1 MPLDH
6 TRTGTHSHKITD
18 PYPRFIRETMVD
30 GGEPETRVIKFP
42 QEPHNYAVTTP
53 LHFDGLEL
61 IMFAEITRDEY
72 DEAITASEVVDI
84 IKSQWTERLIDLHF
98 WIKDEILE

>member
-6 TRTGTHSHKITD
+6 TRTGTHGHRITD

-30 GGEPETRVIKFP
+30 GDEPETRVIEFP
-42 QEPHNYAVTTP
+42 EKPHHYTVTTP
-53 LHFDGLEL
+53 LHFNGLEL
-61 IMFAEITRDEY
+61 IVFAEITRDEY

-84 IKSQWTERLIDLHF
+84 IKSRWMERLMDLHS
-98 WIKDEILE
+98 WIENEILE